1 MTGMR
6 AAVIVDAVRTPSGK
20 GKPGGALSGVHP
32 VDLLAGTL
40 EALLARTGL
49 DPALVEDVIVGCAQ
63 QVGEQSGN
71 IARNAVLAQPP
82 RADRR
87 PVRAADHVR
96 SRRDGQCDDHR
107 APLTRPESSR
117 PESSRPE
124 SSRPESSRPESVAHR
139 VRKNVPC
146 GTPIPFPQVAT

>member
-1 MTGMR
+1 MR

-96 SRRDGQCDDHR
+96 SRRHGQRDDHR
-107 APLTRPESSR
+107 APLTRP
-117 PESSRPE
+117 PG
-124 SSRPESSRPESVAHR
+124 V
-139 VRKNVPC
+139 VPPGVVPPGVGGAQ
-146 GTPIPFPQVAT
+146 GTQERTLWHTDTVPAGRDLGVGGAQGT